1 MKKFI
6 IDNKQKEDILKM
18 HGFIKEQAAGLGPD
32 DIQPGEPGS
41 PYNADGT
48 TKTATPSVTPT
59 ATEKPS
65 VTPTATEKPKE
76 VTKVVADKDKLQR
89 ALESGC
95 IDKYTW
101 FTADPTQPLRKT
113 KSGKDV
119 IYGKGSNGNTYFFYA
134 NMKVANTT
142 TGIQKNWTCEEL
154 NKPVEVKLDSN
165 QNKVLEIIGKQGWF
179 ATPVPTDVEVDDGTY
194 NKEDLVNTRNTFL
207 SKYSK
212 YFTQAFPQGYN
223 VFKRGGSTPS
233 VTPTPT
239 GGSVVVPPKT
249 TEEIKVQNMNPTQL
263 SDYGKNLMAE
273 VEQNYSVQAC
283 TKLVDTYFK
292 MAQDGTTSN
301 DTETFKAAIY
311 KCNNNNRSN
320 WKEETKDKLRWLRG
334 DEEDAK
340 KIFGLFKRFPKI
352 GNIRDTTGRKAFRLN
367 QLPQV

>member
-6 IDNKQKEDILKM
+6 IDNKQKEDILMM

-32 DIQPGEPGS
+32 DIQPGDPGS

-48 TKTATPSVTPT
+48 TKTTTPP
-59 ATEKPS
+59 EPPS
-65 VTPTATEKPKE
+65 PPKTVE
-76 VTKVVADKDKLQR
+76 QPKDKLQR

-95 IDKYTW
+95 IDKYSW
-101 FTADPTQPLRKT
+101 FTADPSQPLRKT

-134 NMKVANTT
+134 NMKIANTT

-154 NKPVEVKLDSN
+154 NKAPEVKLNAN
-165 QNKVLEIIGKQGWF
+165 QNKVLEIIGKRGWF

-194 NKEDLVNTRNTFL
+194 TKEDLTKSQNEL
-207 SKYSK
+207 LKKYSK
-212 YFTQAFPQGYN
+212 YFVDAFPTGYF
-223 VFKRGGSTPS
+223 VYKGGSSTPTPS
-233 VTPTPT
+233 VTPTAT

-249 TEEIKVQNMNPTQL
+249 SEEVKLQGMNAGDL
-263 SDYGKNLMAE
+263 SEAGKALMDE
-273 VEQNYSVQAC
+273 VKQGYSVQAC
-283 TKLVDTYFK
+283 TKLVDTYFE
-292 MAQDGTTSN
+292 MAQDGTPSK

-311 KCNNNNRSN
+311 KCNNNNRAN

-352 GNIRDTTGRKAFRLN
+352 GNIRDTSGRKGFRLN

>member
-1 MKKFI
+1 M
-6 IDNKQKEDILKM
+6 
-18 HGFIKEQAAGLGPD
+18 
-32 DIQPGEPGS
+32 
-41 PYNADGT
+41 DG
-48 TKTATPSVTPT
+48 
-59 ATEKPS
+59 
-65 VTPTATEKPKE
+65 
-76 VTKVVADKDKLQR
+76 
-89 ALESGC
+89 
-95 IDKYTW
+95 
-101 FTADPTQPLRKT
+101 
-113 KSGKDV
+113 
-119 IYGKGSNGNTYFFYA
+119 
-134 NMKVANTT
+134 
-142 TGIQKNWTCEEL
+142 
-154 NKPVEVKLDSN
+154 N

-194 NKEDLVNTRNTFL
+194 TKEDLVNTQNTFL

-233 VTPTPT
+233 VTPTGT
-239 GGSVVVPPKT
+239 GSVVVPPKT
-249 TEEIKVQNMNPTQL
+249 TEEIKVQNMNATQL
-263 SDYGKNLMAE
+263 SDYGKDLMAE
-273 VEQNYSVQAC
+273 VEKNYSVEAC

-311 KCNNNNRSN
+311 KCNNNNRAN

-352 GNIRDTTGRKAFRLN
+352 GNIRDTTGRKGFRLN

>member
-1 MKKFI
+1 MKKHI

-18 HGFIKEQAAGLGPD
+18 HGFIKEQASGLGPD

-41 PYNADGT
+41 PYNAADGSKIT
-48 TKTATPSVTPT
+48 TTPSVTPT
-59 ATEKPS
+59 ATEKP
-65 VTPTATEKPKE
+65 VTKE

-119 IYGKGSNGNTYFFYA
+119 IFGKGSNGNTYFFFA
-134 NMKVANTT
+134 NMRVANAT

-154 NKPVEVKLDSN
+154 DKPVQVKLDDDQN
-165 QNKVLEIIGKQGWF
+165 QVLKIIGKQGWF
-179 ATPVPTDVEVDDGTY
+179 ATPVPTNVEVEDGIFD
-194 NKEDLVNTRNTFL
+194 KEDLTNTKNTFL

-212 YFTQAFPQGYN
+212 WFTAAFPQGYF

-233 VTPTPT
+233 VTPTAT
-239 GGSVVVPPKT
+239 GSVVVPPKT
-249 TEEIKVQNMNPTQL
+249 TEEIKVQNMNAIQL
-263 SDYGKNLMAE
+263 SDHGKNLMAE
-273 VEQNYSVQAC
+273 VEKNYSVDAC

-292 MAQDGTTSN
+292 MAQDGTASN

-311 KCNNNNRSN
+311 KCNNNNRAN

-352 GNIRDTTGRKAFRLN
+352 GNIRDTSGRKAFRLN

>member
-6 IDNKQKEDILKM
+6 IDNKQKEDILMM

-32 DIQPGEPGS
+32 DIQPGDPGS

-48 TKTATPSVTPT
+48 TKTTTPPEPLSPP
-59 ATEKPS
+59 KP
-65 VTPTATEKPKE
+65 VEVPKKE
-76 VTKVVADKDKLQR
+76 TKVVSDKDKLQR

-95 IDKYTW
+95 IDKYSW
-101 FTADPTQPLRKT
+101 FTADPSQPLRKT

-134 NMKVANTT
+134 NMKIANTT

-154 NKPVEVKLDSN
+154 NKAPEVKLNAN
-165 QNKVLEIIGKQGWF
+165 QNKVLEIIGKRGWF

-194 NKEDLVNTRNTFL
+194 TKEDLTKSQNEL
-207 SKYSK
+207 LKKYSK
-212 YFTQAFPQGYN
+212 YFVDAFPTGYF
-223 VFKRGGSTPS
+223 VYKVGSSTPTPS
-233 VTPTPT
+233 VTPTAT

-249 TEEIKVQNMNPTQL
+249 SEEVKLQGMNAGDL
-263 SDYGKNLMAE
+263 SEAGKALMDE
-273 VEQNYSVQAC
+273 VKQGYSVQAC
-283 TKLVDTYFK
+283 TKLVDTYFE
-292 MAQDGTTSN
+292 MAQDGTPSK

-311 KCNNNNRSN
+311 KCNNNNRAN

-352 GNIRDTTGRKAFRLN
+352 GNIRDTSGRKGFRLN

>member
-32 DIQPGEPGS
+32 DVPPGDPGS

-48 TKTATPSVTPT
+48 TKTTTPSEP
-59 ATEKPS
+59 PS
-65 VTPTATEKPKE
+65 PPKTVE
-76 VTKVVADKDKLQR
+76 QPKKETKVVADKDKLQR

-95 IDKYTW
+95 IDKYSW
-101 FTADPTQPLRKT
+101 FTADPSQPLRKT

-154 NKPVEVKLDSN
+154 NKAPEVKLNAN
-165 QNKVLEIIGKQGWF
+165 QNKVLEIIGKRGWF

-194 NKEDLVNTRNTFL
+194 TKEDLTKSQNEL
-207 SKYSK
+207 LKKYSK
-212 YFTQAFPQGYN
+212 YFVDAFPTGYF
-223 VFKRGGSTPS
+223 VYKVGSSTTTPS
-233 VTPTPT
+233 VNPTT
-239 GGSVVVPPKT
+239 TGGGGSVVVPPKT
-249 TEEIKVQNMNPTQL
+249 SEEVRLQGMNAGDL
-263 SDYGKNLMAE
+263 SEAGKALMDE
-273 VEQNYSVQAC
+273 VKQGYSVQAC
-283 TKLVDTYFK
+283 TKLVDTYFE
-292 MAQDGTTSN
+292 MAQDGTPSK

-311 KCNNNNRSN
+311 KCNNNNRAN

-352 GNIRDTTGRKAFRLN
+352 GNIRDTSGRKGFTLN

>member
-18 HGFIKEQAAGLGPD
+18 HGFIKEQASGLGPD

-48 TKTATPSVTPT
+48 TKTTTPSVTPT
-59 ATEKPS
+59 ATEKPKE
-65 VTPTATEKPKE
+65 VTKE

-119 IYGKGSNGNTYFFYA
+119 IFGKGSNGNTYFFFA
-134 NMKVANTT
+134 NMRVANAT

-154 NKPVEVKLDSN
+154 DKPVQVKLDAN

-179 ATPVPTDVEVDDGTY
+179 ATPVPTDVEVEDGTFT
-194 NKEDLVNTRNTFL
+194 KEDLTTTQNTFL
-207 SKYSK
+207 SKYGK
-212 YFTQAFPQGYN
+212 YFTTAFPQGYN
-223 VFKRGGSTPS
+223 VFKRGGSTPT
-233 VTPTPT
+233 VTPTTKPT
-239 GGSVVVPPKT
+239 TTGSVVVPPKT

-311 KCNNNNRSN
+311 KCNNNNRAN

>member
-18 HGFIKEQAAGLGPD
+18 HGFIKEQDPGLGPD
-32 DIQPGEPGS
+32 GNTI
-41 PYNADGT
+41 
-48 TKTATPSVTPT
+48 TATPSVT
-59 ATEKPS
+59 ATEKS
-65 VTPTATEKPKE
+65 KE

-119 IYGKGSNGNTYFFYA
+119 IFGKGSNGNTYFFFA
-134 NMKVANTT
+134 NMRVANAT

-154 NKPVEVKLDSN
+154 SKPAQVKLDAN

-179 ATPVPTDVEVDDGTY
+179 ATPVPTDVEVEDGTFT
-194 NKEDLVNTRNTFL
+194 KENLTTTQNTFL
-207 SKYSK
+207 SKYGK
-212 YFTQAFPQGYN
+212 YFTTAFPQGYY

-233 VTPTPT
+233 VTPTAT
-239 GGSVVVPPKT
+239 GSVVVPPKT

>member
-1 MKKFI
+1 MKKI
-6 IDNKQKEDILKM
+6 
-18 HGFIKEQAAGLGPD
+18 IKEQA
-32 DIQPGEPGS
+32 Q
-41 PYNADGT
+41 T
-48 TKTATPSVTPT
+48 
-59 ATEKPS
+59 
-65 VTPTATEKPKE
+65 
-76 VTKVVADKDKLQR
+76 VVADKDKLQR
-89 ALESGC
+89 ALEAGC

-119 IYGKGSNGNTYFFYA
+119 IFGKGSNGNTYFFFA
-134 NMKVANTT
+134 NMKVANAT

-154 NKPVEVKLDSN
+154 SKPAQVKLDAN

-179 ATPVPTDVEVDDGTY
+179 ASPVPTDVEVEDGTFT
-194 NKEDLVNTRNTFL
+194 KEDLTTTTNTFL
-207 SKYSK
+207 AKYSK

-233 VTPTPT
+233 VTPTGTPT
-239 GGSVVVPPKT
+239 TTPSTTPVPPKT
-249 TEEIKVQNMNPTQL
+249 TQEVQLQGMGADEL
-263 SDYGKNLMAE
+263 SQTGKELMDQ
-273 VEQNYSVQAC
+273 VRQGYSIQAC
-283 TKLVDTYFK
+283 TKLVDTYFE
-292 MAQDGTTSN
+292 MAQDGTPSKSTGVFQ
-301 DTETFKAAIY
+301 DAIY

-352 GNIRDTTGRKAFRLN
+352 GNVRDTAGRKTFRLN

>member
-41 PYNADGT
+41 PYNAADGSRIT
-48 TKTATPSVTPT
+48 TT
-59 ATEKPS
+59 PS

-89 ALESGC
+89 ALEAGC

-119 IYGKGSNGNTYFFYA
+119 IFGKGSNGNSYFFFA
-134 NMKVANTT
+134 NMRVVNAT

-154 NKPVEVKLDSN
+154 SKPAQVKLDAN

-179 ATPVPTDVEVDDGTY
+179 ATPVPTDVEVEDGTFT
-194 NKEDLVNTRNTFL
+194 KEDLTTTQNTFL
-207 SKYSK
+207 SKYGK
-212 YFTQAFPQGYN
+212 YFTAAFPQGYF

-233 VTPTPT
+233 VTPTAT
-239 GGSVVVPPKT
+239 GSVVVPPKT
-249 TEEIKVQNMNPTQL
+249 TEEIKVQNMNAIQL
-263 SDYGKNLMAE
+263 SDHGKNLMAE
-273 VEQNYSVQAC
+273 VEKNYSVDAC

-292 MAQDGTTSN
+292 MAQDGTASN

-311 KCNNNNRSN
+311 KCNNNNRAN

-352 GNIRDTTGRKAFRLN
+352 GNIRDTAGRKAFRLN

>member
-6 IDNKQKEDILKM
+6 IDNKQKEDILMM
-18 HGFIKEQAAGLGPD
+18 HGFIKEQASGLGPD
-32 DIQPGEPGS
+32 DIQPGDPGS

-48 TKTATPSVTPT
+48 TKTTTPP
-59 ATEKPS
+59 KP
-65 VTPTATEKPKE
+65 VEEPKTT
-76 VTKVVADKDKLQR
+76 TKTVVEPKKEPIVADKDKLQR

-134 NMKVANTT
+134 NMRVANTT

-154 NKPVEVKLDSN
+154 SKPVQVKLDGN

-194 NKEDLVNTRNTFL
+194 TKEDLVNTQNTFL

-212 YFTQAFPQGYN
+212 YFTTAFPQGYN

-311 KCNNNNRSN
+311 KCNNNNRAN

>member
-6 IDNKQKEDILKM
+6 IDNKQKEDILMM
-18 HGFIKEQAAGLGPD
+18 HGFIKEQASGLGPD
-32 DIQPGEPGS
+32 DIQPGDPGS

-48 TKTATPSVTPT
+48 TKTTTPT
-59 ATEKPS
+59 EPPS
-65 VTPTATEKPKE
+65 PPKTVE
-76 VTKVVADKDKLQR
+76 QPKKETKVVADKDKLQR

-119 IYGKGSNGNTYFFYA
+119 IFGKGSNGNTYFFFA
-134 NMKVANTT
+134 NMKVANAS

-154 NKPVEVKLDSN
+154 SKPAEVKLDAN

-179 ATPVPTDVEVDDGTY
+179 ATPVPTEVEVDDGTY
-194 NKEDLVNTRNTFL
+194 TKEDLTTTQNTFL
-207 SKYSK
+207 TKYSK

-223 VFKRGGSTPS
+223 VFKRGGSKPT
-233 VTPTPT
+233 VTPTPA

-249 TEEIKVQNMNPTQL
+249 SEEVKLQGMNAGDL
-263 SDYGKNLMAE
+263 SQAGKALMDE
-273 VEQNYSVQAC
+273 VKKGYSIQSC
-283 TKLVDTYFK
+283 TKLVDTYFE
-292 MAQDGTTSN
+292 MAQDGTPSK
-301 DTETFKAAIY
+301 DTEIFKAAVY
-311 KCNNNNRSN
+311 KCNNNNRSK

-352 GNIRDTTGRKAFRLN
+352 GNIRDTSGRKAFRLN

>member
-1 MKKFI
+1 MKKI
-6 IDNKQKEDILKM
+6 
-18 HGFIKEQAAGLGPD
+18 IKEQA
-32 DIQPGEPGS
+32 
-41 PYNADGT
+41 
-48 TKTATPSVTPT
+48 PT
-59 ATEKPS
+59 
-65 VTPTATEKPKE
+65 
-76 VTKVVADKDKLQR
+76 VADKDKLQR

-95 IDKYTW
+95 IDKYSW

-142 TGIQKNWTCEEL
+142 TGIQKNWTCEEIS
-154 NKPVEVKLDSN
+154 KPVQVKLDAN

-179 ATPVPTDVEVDDGTY
+179 ATPVPTDVEVEDGTY
-194 NKEDLVNTRNTFL
+194 TKEDLVNTQNTFL

-233 VTPTPT
+233 VTPTGT
-239 GGSVVVPPKT
+239 GSVVVPPKT
-249 TEEIKVQNMNPTQL
+249 TEEIKVQNMNATQL
-263 SDYGKNLMAE
+263 SDYGKDLMAE
-273 VEQNYSVQAC
+273 VEKNYSVEAC

-311 KCNNNNRSN
+311 KCNNNNRAN

>member
-32 DIQPGEPGS
+32 DVPPGDPGS

-48 TKTATPSVTPT
+48 TKTTPP
-59 ATEKPS
+59 EPPS
-65 VTPTATEKPKE
+65 PPKTVE
-76 VTKVVADKDKLQR
+76 QPKKETKVVADKDKLQR

-95 IDKYTW
+95 IDKYSW
-101 FTADPTQPLRKT
+101 FTADPSQPLRKT

-154 NKPVEVKLDSN
+154 NKAPEVKLNAN
-165 QNKVLEIIGKQGWF
+165 QNKVLEIIGKRGWF

-194 NKEDLVNTRNTFL
+194 TKEDLTKSQNEL
-207 SKYSK
+207 LKKYSK
-212 YFTQAFPQGYN
+212 YFVDAFPTGYF
-223 VFKRGGSTPS
+223 VYKVGSSTTTPS
-233 VTPTPT
+233 VNPTT
-239 GGSVVVPPKT
+239 TGGGGSVVVPPKT
-249 TEEIKVQNMNPTQL
+249 SEEVRLQGMNAGDL
-263 SDYGKNLMAE
+263 SEAGKALMDE
-273 VEQNYSVQAC
+273 VKQGYSVQAC
-283 TKLVDTYFK
+283 TKLVDTYFE
-292 MAQDGTTSN
+292 MAQDGTPSK

-311 KCNNNNRSN
+311 KCNNNNRAN

-352 GNIRDTTGRKAFRLN
+352 GNIRDTSGRKGFRLN